1 MIQYAKLHQKDVIS
15 VIIPNF
21 FSSPTVYSYLR
32 LSVVRFQFMSGLV
45 FVCNSFRS
53 DDRWAVCSGV
63 PQSPAPLWLR
73 CRGRSWLALYRLS
86 LTLSLQTRC
95 DAERSGECGEHRED
109 YLYNGL
115 PFFLFHSDC
124 PFFSD

>member
-21 FSSPTVYSYLR
+21 FSSPYGLL
-32 LSVVRFQFMSGLV
+32 LSTLIGHQISVHVGV
-45 FVCNSFRS
+45 GFVCDAFRS
-53 DDRWAVCSGV
+53 DDRWAVYSGV

-95 DAERSGECGEHRED
+95 DAERSGKCGEHRED

>member
-45 FVCNSFRS
+45 LFATHFGLTTDGSLFWRS
-53 DDRWAVCSGV
+53 AKPGTSVVEV
-63 PQSPAPLWLR
+63 PGQELARPL
-73 CRGRSWLALYRLS
+73 
-86 LTLSLQTRC
+86 
-95 DAERSGECGEHRED
+95 
-109 YLYNGL
+109 
-115 PFFLFHSDC
+115 
-124 PFFSD
+124 

>member
-21 FSSPTVYSYLR
+21 FSSLTVYSYLR

-45 FVCNSFRS
+45 LFATHFGLTTDGLFILAFRK
-53 DDRWAVCSGV
+53 
-63 PQSPAPLWLR
+63 APLWLR

-95 DAERSGECGEHRED
+95 DAERSGKCGEHRED

>member
-45 FVCNSFRS
+45 LFATHFGLTTDGRFVLAFRKA
-53 DDRWAVCSGV
+53 RHLCGRGAGAGAG
-63 PQSPAPLWLR
+63 APSI
-73 CRGRSWLALYRLS
+73 G
-86 LTLSLQTRC
+86 
-95 DAERSGECGEHRED
+95 
-109 YLYNGL
+109 
-115 PFFLFHSDC
+115 
-124 PFFSD
+124 